1 MTRRGERGHRPLV
14 LARAGV
20 LSGALMVSAGMWATV
35 AAAQTTETL
44 PDDPGSMMGSTLM
57 AAGTGQP
64 ELAAHLFG
72 PEAALA
78 QDPTGGT
85 AGAKKLPRCPGMS
98 WSFRI
103 SHGEPTGPCEEDPIQ
118 MIVGAGPVAPL
129 SSDQK
134 GELAVR
140 NVVSPFN
147 LLTIVGYSGIYVAA
161 NAHSAYGPGFK
172 GFGRL
177 TGYSLAEDVQGEF
190 FGVYAIPSLA
200 HEDPRY
206 HRMPDRPVKIRILH
220 ALAHTVLSR
229 HDDGTLMPNYA
240 TLLTYPISDALSDAY
255 VPGTDTSGPAYTKRV
270 LLGYATDPAGALIA
284 EFLPDVAKRVHVRV
298 VFVQQILNQVVANK
312 SQ

>member
-1 MTRRGERGHRPLV
+1 
-14 LARAGV
+14 V
-20 LSGALMVSAGMWATV
+20 LSGALMASAVMGLPV
-35 AAAQTTETL
+35 AGAQTTGVL
-44 PDDPGSMMGSTLM
+44 PEGLPNGLPNDPGVVTM
-57 AAGTGQP
+57 AAAMPQP
-64 ELAAHLFG
+64 ARELPLFDTD
-72 PEAALA
+72 AALA
-78 QDPTGGT
+78 QDPSGGT

-98 WSFRI
+98 WSFRM

-129 SSDQK
+129 SSRDK
-134 GELAVR
+134 AELAAR

-161 NAHSAYGPGFK
+161 NSHSAYGPGFK
-172 GFGRL
+172 GWGRL
-177 TGYSLAEDVQGEF
+177 SGYSLAEDVQGEF

-240 TLLTYPISDALSDAY
+240 VLLSYPISDALSDAY
-255 VPGTDTSGPAYTKRV
+255 VPGLDTSGSAYRNRV
-270 LLGYATDPAGALIA
+270 LLGYATDPASALIA

-298 VFVQQILNQVVANK
+298 VFVQQILNNIVANK
-312 SQ
+312 SNQ

>member
-1 MTRRGERGHRPLV
+1 MRRRGERGHRPLV

-20 LSGALMVSAGMWATV
+20 LSSALMVSAGMWAPV
-35 AAAQTTETL
+35 AGAQTTDM
-44 PDDPGSMMGSTLM
+44 PDDPGTLM
-57 AAGTGQP
+57 
-64 ELAAHLFG
+64 LAASM
-72 PEAALA
+72 PVPAPA

-98 WSFRI
+98 WSFRM
-103 SHGEPTGPCEEDPIQ
+103 SHGESTGPCEEDPIQ

-134 GELAVR
+134 GELAIR

-147 LLTIVGYSGIYVAA
+147 LLTIVGYSGVYVAA
-161 NAHSAYGPGFK
+161 NSHSAYGPGFK

-206 HRMPDRPVKIRILH
+206 HRMPDRSIKVRILH
-220 ALAHTVLSR
+220 ALAHTVLAR

-255 VPGTDTSGPAYTKRV
+255 VPGTDTSGSAYTKRV

-312 SQ
+312 SNQ

>member
-1 MTRRGERGHRPLV
+1 
-14 LARAGV
+14 
-20 LSGALMVSAGMWATV
+20 MVSAGMWSEAGAQTAQALPDALPNDPGAV
-35 AAAQTTETL
+35 MMAAATPE
-44 PDDPGSMMGSTLM
+44 PG
-57 AAGTGQP
+57 
-64 ELAAHLFG
+64 LAASLFE
-72 PEAALA
+72 PETVLW

-85 AGAKKLPRCPGMS
+85 AGAKQLPRCPGLS

-103 SHGEPTGPCEEDPIQ
+103 RHEESTAPCEEDPIQ
-118 MIVGAGPVAPL
+118 MIVGAGAVAPL
-129 SSDQK
+129 SSNQK
-134 GELAVR
+134 GELAAR

-147 LLTIVGYSGIYVAA
+147 LLTIVGYSGVYVAA
-161 NAHSAYGPGFK
+161 NSHSAYGPGFK

-206 HRMPDRPVKIRILH
+206 HRMPDHPVKIRILH
-220 ALAHTVLSR
+220 ALAHTVLAR
-229 HDDGTLMPNYA
+229 HDDGTLMPNYGV
-240 TLLTYPISDALSDAY
+240 LLSYPISDALSDAY
-255 VPGTDTSGPAYTKRV
+255 VPGLDTSGSAYTKRV

-312 SQ
+312 SNQ

>member
-1 MTRRGERGHRPLV
+1 VLV
-14 LARAGV
+14 RAGV
-20 LSGALMVSAGMWATV
+20 LSGALMVSAGMWVQAG
-35 AAAQTTETL
+35 AQSVEAL
-44 PDDPGSMMGSTLM
+44 PDALPNDPGITRGTVMMT
-57 AAGTGQP
+57 AETPQP
-64 ELAAHLFG
+64 ELAAHLFD
-72 PEAALA
+72 PETVLDE

-85 AGAKKLPRCPGMS
+85 AGAKKLPRCPGLS

-103 SHGEPTGPCEEDPIQ
+103 HHEESTGPCEEDPIQ

-129 SSDQK
+129 SSEQK
-134 GELAVR
+134 GELAIR
-140 NVVSPFN
+140 NIVSPFN

-161 NAHSAYGPGFK
+161 NAHSAYGPAFK

-206 HRMPDRPVKIRILH
+206 HRMPGHPVSIRVLH

-240 TLLTYPISDALSDAY
+240 TLMTYPISDALSDAY
-255 VPGTDTSGPAYTKRV
+255 VPGTDTSGSAYRNRV

-298 VFVQQILNQVVANK
+298 VFVQQILNDIVANK
-312 SQ
+312 SNQ

>member
-1 MTRRGERGHRPLV
+1 MRRRGERGHRPLV

-20 LSGALMVSAGMWATV
+20 LSGALMLSAGMWAQV
-35 AAAQTTETL
+35 AGAQTTDI
-44 PDDPGSMMGSTLM
+44 PDDPETVMM
-57 AAGTGQP
+57 AAAMP
-64 ELAAHLFG
+64 VS
-72 PEAALA
+72 ALA
-78 QDPTGGT
+78 QDPSGGT

-98 WSFRI
+98 WSFRLR
-103 SHGEPTGPCEEDPIQ
+103 HGEPSGPCEEDPIQ
-118 MIVGAGPVAPL
+118 MIVGAGSVAPL

-134 GELAVR
+134 GELAIR
-140 NVVSPFN
+140 NIVSPFN

-161 NAHSAYGPGFK
+161 NAHSVYGPGFA

-255 VPGTDTSGPAYTKRV
+255 VPGTDTSGSAYRNRV

-284 EFLPDVAKRVHVRV
+284 EFLPDVAKHVHVRV

-312 SQ
+312 SNQ